1 MFIFLIFINK
11 AKKKKKCKN
20 TSERKRCQQSCLL
33 KNNNKSIR
41 EKNAFCRYIEAHVS
55 QIMKNSY
62 EI

>member
-1 MFIFLIFINK
+1 M
-11 AKKKKKCKN
+11 KKYKN
-20 TSERKRCQQSCLL
+20 ISERKRCHQSCLL